1 VLNRLTVAVPAL
13 IVESLG
19 PIEAIRRSWR
29 LVEGYWWRTFGLQV
43 VLNLLAMVVSA
54 GPAAL
59 IVALMAFAAPRDFVL
74 QQAIAG
80 VVTVFVT
87 LIYIPIQLVAVTLYY
102 FDLRVR
108 KEGYDL
114 EAAMDQ
120 RYATVPAPAWAGA
133 GGYGGQ
139 PQYNPYPQ
147 QYPQQYGQPTQPTGY
162 PYPQPQGY
170 GTPEQGAQP
179 PQYGYGQGGYQQPEQ
194 YGGQGYGGYAQP
206 MTPTQGGGYA
216 PETPRYNAPPET
228 PGDNVLYTPQYPA
241 DTSGPAQTPP
251 DDSAGEQP
259 GTTREQ

>member
-59 IVALMAFAAPRDFVL
+59 IVALMAFVAPRDFVL

-147 QYPQQYGQPTQPTGY
+147 QYPPQYGQPTQPTDY

-170 GTPEQGAQP
+170 GAPEQGTQP
-179 PQYGYGQGGYQQPEQ
+179 TQYGYGQG
-194 YGGQGYGGYAQP
+194 YGNYGGYAP
-206 MTPTQGGGYA
+206 PTTPTPEAGTAPVEGGYA
-216 PETPRYNAPPET
+216 PETPRYDLPSDT
-228 PGDNVLYTPQYPA
+228 PGNSVLYTPQYPA
-241 DTSGPAQTPP
+241 EASEPGQTPP
-251 DDSAGEQP
+251 EDTGAERP
-259 GTTREQ
+259 GTGRQE